1 MTAWR
6 KPALLSVVVLGMRLA
21 GAALVF
27 AMQAVM
33 ARTWGANALG
43 DYLLI
48 IAAINLIAFSM
59 PMGFNVIG
67 SYFAAIYAAAGNG
80 RQARSFLLR
89 AWRNVVIA
97 AVLVLLVGPLLLSTL
112 GEGGALREVC
122 WAAAVLATAMALVF
136 VNGAV
141 LVGLS
146 APLAG
151 FAADVVFRPL
161 VMMAGFIVAVALGG
175 PFATVQ
181 TLIRVAALGYAAVA
195 IVHSAIALAAA
206 RRLPAG
212 PRPQPEEHRRW
223 WRFAPPWAML
233 ALATEFYF
241 DIDLV
246 ALAPLMP
253 RQDLAVFAV
262 CTRIFALIAF
272 GVGAVY
278 AVATPSVVAAD
289 AEKDSP
295 RFIRRMTEANLLAAA
310 FSAAAGVGAIVF
322 GAWVLRLF
330 GEAFVA
336 GAAPLALMCVGLTI
350 RSLMGP
356 APLVLSLH
364 DWPYAALPATAV
376 GLLTLP
382 LGNLLLVP
390 AYGALGA
397 AGAAAMSMTIWAV
410 ALWLT
415 ALKYTRLDVSVF
427 PLMRRAFRS

>member
-6 KPALLSVVVLGMRLA
+6 KPAVLSTLVLGMRLG

-27 AMQAVM
+27 AMQAAL
-33 ARTWGANALG
+33 ARAWGAGALG

-48 IAAINLIAFSM
+48 IAIVNLVAFSM
-59 PMGFNVIG
+59 PLGFNVIG
-67 SYFAAIYAAAGNG
+67 SYFAAIYAAQGEG
-80 RQARSFLLR
+80 RQALSFLLH
-89 AWRNVVIA
+89 AWRNVAGVA
-97 AVLVLLVGPLLLSTL
+97 LLVLAVGTLVSGEV
-112 GEGGALREVC
+112 GEGTLREVG

-141 LVGLS
+141 LIGLS
-146 APLAG
+146 SPLAG

-161 VMMAGFIVAVALGG
+161 VMMAGFIAAVSLGG
-175 PFATVQ
+175 PSATVA
-181 TLIRVAALGYAAVA
+181 TLIRFAALAYAAVA
-195 IVHSAIALAAA
+195 IVHAAIAYAAV

-212 PRPQPEEHRRW
+212 GGPQREERRRW

-246 ALAPLMP
+246 IVAPLLP
-253 RQDLAVFAV
+253 RQDFAVFAV
-262 CTRIFALIAF
+262 CTRVFALIAF
-272 GVGAVY
+272 GVSAVY
-278 AVATPSVVAAD
+278 AVATPSVIAAD
-289 AEKDSP
+289 AKKDSP

-310 FSAAAGVGAIVF
+310 FSAAAGLGALLF
-322 GAWVLRLF
+322 GAWLLRLF
-330 GEAFVA
+330 GASFVA

-364 DWPYAALPATAV
+364 DWPYAALPATAA
-376 GLLTLP
+376 GLLALP

-390 AYGALGA
+390 AYGTLGA
-397 AGAAAMSMTIWAV
+397 AGAAVISMTIWAV

-427 PLMRRAFRS
+427 PLMRGAFRS